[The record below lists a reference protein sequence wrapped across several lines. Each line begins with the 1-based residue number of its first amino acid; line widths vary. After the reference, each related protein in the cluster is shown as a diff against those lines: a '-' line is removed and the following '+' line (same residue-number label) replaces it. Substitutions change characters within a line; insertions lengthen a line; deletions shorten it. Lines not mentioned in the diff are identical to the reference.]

1 MRTRSILRKA
11 EDEGYAPA
19 APVVR
24 SPEERTL
31 VLQLLGLADAMEAA
45 EAKRA
50 PNVLCDYVF
59 TLAQSFSRFYAEHH
73 ILSEQDTNLRAAR
86 LGLCRLTVDTLAKVL
101 GLLGIEVPQR
111 M

>member
-1 MRTRSILRKA
+1 
-11 EDEGYAPA
+11 
-19 APVVR
+19 
-24 SPEERTL
+24 
-31 VLQLLGLADAMEAA
+31 MEAA